1 MKLANVK
8 DNTNIGFD
16 KQIHNKD
23 PKFKIGADVRIS
35 KQKKIFTKVYTSN
48 WSEEFFVIKKIEN
61 TLSWIYISG
70 DLNSKE
76 NWSDFL

>member
-23 PKFKIGADVRIS
+23 PKFKIGADVRMS